1 MQTADHCFQGGGG
14 VKKTMGLLLSRCHLH
29 GEKNALL
36 QSAVCILY

>member
-1 MQTADHCFQGGGG
+1 MQTADHCFQGGG

-29 GEKNALL
+29 GENNAQQ